1 MIKLLDILKEI
12 QITPDDV
19 NRILKR
25 TGEEQDLAEP
35 DWDEFTPEVCNTGF
49 CDIFAEK
56 FREEYP
62 GAELWGT
69 EWGLGYTF
77 GHVWVKYGNK
87 FYDAETPQGVTDWK
101 QLPYIQK
108 VLDLYKKYPEDVAKI
123 A

>member
-1 MIKLLDILKEI
+1 MIKLIDILKEI

-25 TGEEQDLAEP
+25 TGEEQDLTEP

-108 VLDLYKKYPEDVAKI
+108 VLDLYKKYPDDVAKI

>member
-108 VLDLYKKYPEDVAKI
+108 VLDLYKKYPDDVAKI

>member
-1 MIKLLDILKEI
+1 MIKLIDILKEI
-12 QITPDDV
+12 QITPDDI

-25 TGEEQDLAEP
+25 TGEEQDLYEP
-35 DWDEFTPEVCNTGF
+35 DWEEFTPEICNDGF
-49 CDIFAEK
+49 CDVFAEK

-69 EWGLGYTF
+69 DYGIDYTF

-87 FYDAETPQGVTDWK
+87 FYDAETPNGVEDWK

-108 VLDLYKKYPEDVAKI
+108 VLDLYKKYPDDVAKI